1 MSELLSALLD
11 FVAENIVSI
20 ACSFV
25 AVLTA
30 FLKTRKKSLGL
41 KMFASF
47 LDDYYTVI
55 DGKEYNLHDLKIYRR
70 KE

>member
-1 MSELLSALLD
+1 MSELLNALID
-11 FVAENIVSI
+11 FLVENIVSI
-20 ACSFV
+20 VCSGA

-30 FLKTRKKSLGL
+30 FLKTRKKSIGL

-47 LDDYYTVI
+47 LDDYYTII
-55 DGKEYNLHDLKIYRR
+55 DGKEYNLHDLKIYKR